1 MLNHLQIKKADRN
14 DQKADNNENRKD
26 KNPG

>member
-1 MLNHLQIKKADRN
+1 MLDYLQIKKTDRN